1 MSRPAHPQRGSSVRR
16 ILALSTAAVALAA
29 AVLAGAPSQAA
40 PPDDPGRRVGDASA
54 RPAPKDPAPGTGQHP
69 PQRAKPYQAVKP
81 ATKAKRPQP
90 GRPDFGPHEKII
102 SAYHRGDL
110 KLDDAVRYGT
120 MSVNS
125 PGSVPAHLRPTGAI
139 KDPAKYLTYLSML
152 SAAATPAAS
161 RALTPTL
168 AAPATAP
175 GAAAAHDDCAAPDYE
190 YLDVNYKCR
199 ASAGDFLI
207 LFNIESGSQPGI
219 PPVYNTNGRASAVQD
234 LLNSLSIAAAE
245 YREMGFSL
253 PERDGD
259 RPYVLVYGVDSMFG
273 QAIDAPFVLP
283 LGMNQQPTL
292 FVPTSE
298 TAWDYMPRHE
308 LFHAVQYQYWDKSDI
323 GAAALLSWFTTK
335 EFGSMNW
342 WMEATAEWAT
352 HQTYVR
358 TGGFDPLFEKD
369 EYARNVSDVLSKP
382 GQALNSWGGF
392 GGGPQYG
399 SFLLAQYLTEQT
411 DGAFVRHTWEN
422 VRDHEHLPIEAIRN
436 AAEGYGMNLKYMLMD
451 YHVANYRLAKANASP
466 PPDTWDRYGY
476 RDADAALWRSNLTGT
491 AETIDDG
498 LGGARPAR
506 KKHTVPAGTHTE
518 YHDILRKGGAVYH
531 DFWAKEK
538 SGDADCDYCSTLLVD
553 TGKDPNRN
561 SAIIVWSAKGSPGNL
576 SEYPSIQT
584 VKYPDAGGL
593 INITDFRYPMVA
605 TLVTTWTEL
614 DIHSQDAAD
623 APKTFDTYMET
634 TLPLKDRSCTLRAPN
649 VTSLH
654 LNAAPEPTFNAYAA
668 STPDGWTGGD
678 STYSVKLPDGRIVWL
693 FSDTWLGPLINGG
706 TRRPITA
713 PIVNNTFVVQNGS
726 SLTTYHGGLPGAPE
740 AIMPPSRLGAWY
752 WIGDGH
758 LSGGKLQAVYQEY
771 VRFGSGAW
779 DWRFN
784 RNVVAD
790 FELSN
795 LRVPVRQRELPSAS
809 GVAWGSALLPASR
822 SGDGYT
828 YIYGVD
834 DSPINKQMRIARVKG
849 DDLATGTWQYYT
861 PWGWTFREQNSR
873 NMLTGIANEYS
884 VTPWNG
890 QFLLFSQDST
900 EAFSGRINA
909 YTSCS
914 PTGPFTNR
922 TEVYRMPE
930 PGPYGSY
937 WDGDIIAYNAHVHA
951 SLSSGN
957 TFVASYNVNSMDT
970 TVGAEGDHYRDPGI
984 YRPRFIR
991 FTLG

>member
-1 MSRPAHPQRGSSVRR
+1 VRR
-16 ILALSTAAVALAA
+16 ILAMSTAVVALAA
-29 AVLAGAPSQAA
+29 AVLTGGPSQAA
-40 PPDDPGRRVGDASA
+40 APRDTPPLAGDRSA
-54 RPAPKDPAPGTGQHP
+54 RQAPQTPGPTPGTGQRP

-81 ATKAKRPQP
+81 ATTATRPKTT
-90 GRPDFGPHEKII
+90 RPDFGPHEKII

-110 KLDDAVRYGT
+110 KLDDAVRYGAL
-120 MSVNS
+120 SVDS

-139 KDPAKYLTYLSML
+139 KDPVKYLTYLSML

-161 RALTPTL
+161 RTIAPAL
-168 AAPATAP
+168 AAPAAAS
-175 GAAAAHDDCAAPDYE
+175 GAAAGYDDCAADDYE

-199 ASAGDFLI
+199 ASADDFLV
-207 LFNIESGSQPGI
+207 LYNVRSGSQPGI
-219 PPVYNTNGRASAVQD
+219 PPVYNPNGRPEAVQN
-234 LLNSLSIAAAE
+234 LLNSLSISGAE
-245 YREMGFSL
+245 YRAMGYSL
-253 PERDGD
+253 PKRDD
-259 RPYVLVYGVDSMFG
+259 KPYVLVYGVDSMFG
-273 QAIDAPFVLP
+273 QELDAPFVLP
-283 LGMNQQPTL
+283 FGLNQQPTML
-292 FVPTSE
+292 VPTSE

-323 GAAALLSWFTTK
+323 GGALVWSWIGGK

-342 WMEATAEWAT
+342 WMEATAEWAA
-352 HQTYVR
+352 HQTYAR
-358 TGGFDPLFEKD
+358 TGGFDPLYEKD
-369 EYARNVSDVLSKP
+369 DYARNVYDVLSKP
-382 GQALNSWGGF
+382 GQALNSWGGL

-399 SFLLAQYLTEQT
+399 SFLLPQYLTEQT
-411 DGAFVRHTWEN
+411 DGAFVRHTWESIEN
-422 VRDHEHLPIEAIRN
+422 HDHLPIEAIRN
-436 AAEGYGMNLKYMLMD
+436 AVEGYSMDLKYMLMD

-476 RDADAALWRSNLTGT
+476 RDADAALWRSNLTSGNT
-491 AETIDDG
+491 ADDG

-506 KKHTVPAGTHTE
+506 KKHSVPAGTHTE

-531 DFWAKEK
+531 DFWAEEK
-538 SGDADCDYCSTLLVD
+538 SGDPDCGYCSTLLVD
-553 TGKDPNRN
+553 TTKDPNRN
-561 SAIIVWSAKGSPGNL
+561 SAIIIWSAKGSPGNL

-593 INITDFRYPMVA
+593 ITVSDFAYPMVA

-623 APKTFDTYMET
+623 SPKTFDTYMET
-634 TLPLKDRSCTLRAPN
+634 TLPLKERQCGLRAPN

-654 LNAAPEPTFNAYAA
+654 LNVAPETTFNTYAA
-668 STPDGWTGGD
+668 STPNGWTGGD
-678 STYSVKLPDGRIVWL
+678 STYSVKLPDGRIIWL
-693 FSDTWLGPLINGG
+693 FSDTWLGPLNSNG
-706 TRRPITA
+706 TRPTTA
-713 PIVNNTFVVQNGS
+713 PLVNNTFVVQNGN
-726 SLTTYHGGLPGAPE
+726 SLTTYHGGTAGAPRP
-740 AIMPPSRLGAWY
+740 IMGPTSTTTWY

-771 VRFGSGAW
+771 LKFGPGSW
-779 DWRFN
+779 DFRFN
-784 RNVVAD
+784 KNVVAD
-790 FELSN
+790 FDLSN
-795 LRVPVRQRELPSAS
+795 LHAPVKVSSLPSAS

-834 DSPINKQMRIARVKG
+834 DSPINKQMRVARVKG
-849 DDLATGTWQYYT
+849 DDIGSGTWQYYT
-861 PWGWTFREQNSR
+861 PWGWTFREQNAR
-873 NMLTGIANEYS
+873 NTLTGIANEYS

-890 QFLLFSQDST
+890 QFLLLSQDST
-900 EAFSGRINA
+900 EAFSGRIMG

-914 PTGPFTNR
+914 PFGLFTNR
-922 TEVYRMPE
+922 TEIYRMPE

-970 TVGAEGDHYRDPGI
+970 TVGSGGDHYRDPGI
-984 YRPRFIR
+984 YRPRFFR